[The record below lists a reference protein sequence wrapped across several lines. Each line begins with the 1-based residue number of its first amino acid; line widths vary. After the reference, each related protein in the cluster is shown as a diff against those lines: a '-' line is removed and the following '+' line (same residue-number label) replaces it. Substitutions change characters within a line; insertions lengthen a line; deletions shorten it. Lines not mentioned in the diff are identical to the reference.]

1 MSEKEL
7 LQEEKTTRESI
18 KAEKKAKQKDE
29 SKTPRWVRVRML
41 PIWLRILLFILLLA
55 GSLALGA
62 IVGFAGI
69 GDGKVADV
77 FKAETW
83 QHIIDIVTKNK

>member
-7 LQEEKTTRESI
+7 LQEKVTRESV

-29 SKTPRWVRVRML
+29 TKPSRWVRVRML

-55 GSLALGA
+55 GSLVLGA
-62 IVGFAGI
+62 VIGFAGI
-69 GDGKVADV
+69 GNGNAADV

-83 QHIIDIVTKNK
+83 QHIIDIVVKK

>member
-7 LQEEKTTRESI
+7 LQEKVTRESV
-18 KAEKKAKQKDE
+18 KTEKKAKQKGE
-29 SKTPRWVRVRML
+29 TKPSRWVRVRML

-55 GSLALGA
+55 GSLVLGA
-62 IVGFAGI
+62 VIGFAGI
-69 GDGKVADV
+69 GNGNAADV

-83 QHIIDIVTKNK
+83 QHIIDIVVKK

>member
-7 LQEEKTTRESI
+7 LQEKVTRESV
-18 KAEKKAKQKDE
+18 KTEKKAKQKDE
-29 SKTPRWVRVRML
+29 TKPSRWVRVRML

-55 GSLALGA
+55 GSLVLGA
-62 IVGFAGI
+62 VIGFAGI
-69 GDGKVADV
+69 GNGNAADV

-83 QHIIDIVTKNK
+83 QHIIDIVMKK